1 MTDLVDDGVPDLVTD
16 DVTVGDVDD
25 VELADDPLDA
35 DPVLLG
41 VLLLV
46 IDPVFDGVTDGVTDF
61 VGVLDD
67 LPSIAD
73 LPAQMLFLAI
83 PGEEERLVPWL
94 GGRYSVQVED
104 GPRTPPDLLGN
115 SWLVY
120 RRVIANLK
128 PEG

>member
-1 MTDLVDDGVPDLVTD
+1 MRFLVPVEFSGDGALRRY
-16 DVTVGDVDD
+16 
-25 VELADDPLDA
+25 
-35 DPVLLG
+35 
-41 VLLLV
+41 
-46 IDPVFDGVTDGVTDF
+46 
-61 VGVLDD
+61 VLDD

-94 GGRYSVQVED
+94 AGRYSVQVED
-104 GPRTPPDLLGN
+104 GPWTPPDLLGN